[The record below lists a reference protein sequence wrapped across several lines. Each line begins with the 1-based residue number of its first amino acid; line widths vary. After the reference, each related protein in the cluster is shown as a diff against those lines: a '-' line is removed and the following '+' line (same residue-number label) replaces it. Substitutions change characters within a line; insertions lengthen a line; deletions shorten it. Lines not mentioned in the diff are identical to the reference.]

1 MKNKSMHGDRAKVL
15 LYNAILLL
23 EQIGT
28 PYETLLKELKM
39 SEKEYKAI
47 MKA

>member
-1 MKNKSMHGDRAKVL
+1 MHGDRAKVL

-23 EQIGT
+23 EELET
-28 PYETLLKELKM
+28 PHETLLKELNM

-47 MKA
+47 MKE